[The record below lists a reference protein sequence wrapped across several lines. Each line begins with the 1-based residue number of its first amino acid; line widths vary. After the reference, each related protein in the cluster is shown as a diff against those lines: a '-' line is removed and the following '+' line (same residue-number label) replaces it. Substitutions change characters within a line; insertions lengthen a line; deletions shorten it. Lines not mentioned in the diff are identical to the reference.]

1 MKRMNQLKGW
11 LCAGLLTLLMLAMTA
26 CGGSSS
32 TPSTKTTTT
41 GSLSTTGG
49 NSGASALAVA
59 VPAGVTL
66 SVPANTSFT
75 DALGNPVTGSL
86 STSVGYSTKTAD
98 LPSAAAALPAGTSLV
113 AFADVS
119 VASATAQVKNFSQP
133 ISLGFQVPSSVAVPG
148 DAVVVYS
155 FDGGSNQWSFAG
167 TQIVDANGVVS
178 QGVSHL
184 SIWGLF
190 KTATPQ
196 AVAPINLLAV
206 AGDAQATLSWSAV
219 TGATSYRIYYSTTPG
234 VTSASTSKV
243 LDASNPQIVTGL
255 ENATTY
261 YFAVSAVNGGGESA
275 LSSEVSVIPVLPPA
289 PARPSGIGASGG
301 NAQVTVTWK
310 NVVGATSYN
319 VYYSTTPGV
328 TSASPTKVL
337 GATNGV
343 TGQAISDLVNETTY
357 YFVVTAKNNGGESI
371 VSSEKAA
378 KPSAIPQAPASP
390 TGVTL
395 TSGTGQVTVAWTD
408 TVLNTTSYNVYVLE
422 IALTTDPLV
431 VIQNGQKTNVTSSPL
446 VVTGLTAGGSYYI
459 VVTAQNAVGES
470 LGQKTPKKAP
480 TIL

>member
-1 MKRMNQLKGW
+1 MKQMNQLKGW

-133 ISLGFQVPSSVAVPG
+133 IALGFQVPSSVAVPG

-261 YFAVSAVNGGGESA
+261 YFAVSAVNGGGESV

-289 PARPSGIGASGG
+289 PIRPSGIGASGG

-310 NVVGATSYN
+310 NVDGATSYN
-319 VYYSTTPGV
+319 VYYSTAPGV

-343 TGQAISDLVNETTY
+343 TGQAITGLVNETIY
-357 YFVVTAKNNGGESI
+357 YFVVTAKNNGGESV
-371 VSSEKAA
+371 VSSEKSA
-378 KPSAIPQAPASP
+378 KPSTIPQAPVSP
-390 TGVTL
+390 TNVTVTAGV
-395 TSGTGQVTVAWTD
+395 GQVTVAWTD
-408 TVLNTTSYNVYVLE
+408 TVLNATSYKVYMLEAASATTAAVL
-422 IALTTDPLV
+422 I
-431 VIQNGQKTNVTSSPL
+431 NGVSTSVTSSPL
-446 VVTGLTAGGSYYI
+446 VVTGLTPGGSYYFS
-459 VVTAQNAVGES
+459 VTSVNNIGES
-470 LGQKTPKKAP
+470 GGQTNARKAP
-480 TIL
+480 TPIL